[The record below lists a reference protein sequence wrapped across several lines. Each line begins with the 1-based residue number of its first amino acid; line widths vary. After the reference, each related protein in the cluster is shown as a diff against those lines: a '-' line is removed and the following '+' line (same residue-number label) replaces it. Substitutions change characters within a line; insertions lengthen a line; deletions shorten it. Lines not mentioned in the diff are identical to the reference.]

1 MKLKTKYILRTVAD
15 KTVAIAVEQGDE
27 KTDGVITLNET
38 GAFIFGKIN
47 EQADFN
53 SIVDDFFNEYDVTR
67 EEAEKAVSSF
77 VETLKNSELLEDD
90 GQKKMKL

>member
-38 GAFIFGKIN
+38 GAFIFSLIN
-47 EQADFN
+47 DGADFD
-53 SIVDDFFNEYDVTR
+53 SVTDKFFDEYDVTK
-67 EEAEKAVSSF
+67 EEAVKAVENF
-77 VETLKNSELLEDD
+77 VEYLKNSDLLEDD
-90 GQKKMKL
+90 GQTKMKL